1 MTAAAPVS
9 TRPAET
15 LVIEL
20 LGVVCDRLL
29 AATAELNALDR
40 AIGDGDHGDNL
51 ARAARRLREVGDEL
65 ALLPLPELIA
75 RAGKEIVMS
84 VGGASGPLYGTL
96 LLEIGKA
103 LPADP
108 APADWTAAFASGVD
122 ATARRGRSAE
132 GDKTMIDVLAPS
144 ARALCEHAATPRA
157 EVLAALRDAAQA
169 GFDAS
174 RPLRARRGRAAF
186 VGERAAGANDPG
198 AASSLLCLSTIV
210 EFLAEIPE

>member
-1 MTAAAPVS
+1 MTAASAIS
-9 TRPAET
+9 ARPAEAIA
-15 LVIEL
+15 IEL
-20 LGVVCDRLL
+20 LEAVCGHLL
-29 AATAELNALDR
+29 AATTELNALDR

-51 ARAARRLREVGDEL
+51 ARAARRLREVSNEL
-65 ALLPLPELIA
+65 AILPLPELIA

-108 APADWTAAFASGVD
+108 RTSDWATAFVNGVE

-132 GDKTMIDVLAPS
+132 GDKTMIDVLAPA
-144 ARALCEHAATPRA
+144 ARALGGRVVSRTEALHAMR
-157 EVLAALRDAAQA
+157 EAAQA
-169 GFDAS
+169 AFEAS
-174 RPLRARRGRAAF
+174 RPLRAKRGRAAF
-186 VGERAAGANDPG
+186 VGERTIGADDPG

-210 EFLAEIPE
+210 EYLTEIPE